1 MAHPQIVGLNF
12 IGSNQCGSVV
22 AALAGKYLKKT
33 NLFLGSSDALVVME
47 DANIALSV
55 QNALKVGSF
64 NSGQGGAH
72 PKRII
77 VKK

>member
-1 MAHPQIVGLNF
+1 
-12 IGSNQCGSVV
+12 
-22 AALAGKYLKKT
+22 LKKT
-33 NLFLGSSDALVVME
+33 NLFLGSNDALIVME

-55 QNALKVGSF
+55 QNVLKVGSF